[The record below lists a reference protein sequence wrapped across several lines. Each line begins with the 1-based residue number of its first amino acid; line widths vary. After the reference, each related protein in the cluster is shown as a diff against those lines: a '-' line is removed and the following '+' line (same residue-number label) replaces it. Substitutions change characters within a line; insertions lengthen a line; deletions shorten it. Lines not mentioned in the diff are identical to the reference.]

1 MLQFRNWRRSRV
13 VSIRN
18 IWTALK
24 KITSLSFQKWAKLK
38 RDIEYRKKSKGK
50 YIFSYI
56 LKKDGK
62 IGAMN
67 GANVKVHFKSQANF
81 SWLFSHVLCWGRYFS
96 KSIKFLFHF
105 SHFFSLVCQ
114 PEKNFNCLSSTCQLV
129 WQTDCL
135 SITQPWL
142 TSMGCLFSRAG
153 WICSVC
159 VFDGFWLNCSLI
171 CTSHWLLVQNLH
183 KFDLLQTFFSI
194 G

>member
-1 MLQFRNWRRSRV
+1 MQSNNPTPSIEGWRILSPNCTYIYIYDFTYSLYNTYQESIKRHIDFMLQFRNWRRSRV

-56 LKKDGK
+56 LKKDRKK

-67 GANVKVHFKSQANF
+67 GANVKVHFKSQTNF

-114 PEKNFNCLSSTCQLV
+114 PEK
-129 WQTDCL
+129 
-135 SITQPWL
+135 I
-142 TSMGCLFSRAG
+142 
-153 WICSVC
+153 
-159 VFDGFWLNCSLI
+159 LI
-171 CTSHWLLVQNLH
+171 VYPVRVS
-183 KFDLLQTFFSI
+183 
-194 G
+194 

>member
-38 RDIEYRKKSKGK
+38 RGIEYRKKSKGK

-56 LKKDGK
+56 LKKDRKKSEQWTERMLKFTWSHKQFFLGFL
-62 IGAMN
+62 AMCCGGGGTFRN
-67 GANVKVHFKSQANF
+67 QSNFYFTFRTFFLSFVSRKNV
-81 SWLFSHVLCWGRYFS
+81 
-96 KSIKFLFHF
+96 
-105 SHFFSLVCQ
+105 
-114 PEKNFNCLSSTCQLV
+114 NCLSSTCQLV

-135 SITQPWL
+135 SIAQPWL